1 MKIKEL
7 DQHCGECGIIEYCG
21 NGFGFCIC
29 TDTRFG
35 DMEESDYKRIAET
48 AADIKSLDICDGCK
62 RQDCGPYASPTDPAD
77 EDCEHADE
85 ARDYYC
91 GQIAAF
97 VEKMK

>member
-29 TDTRFG
+29 TDGRFEEM
-35 DMEESDYKRIAET
+35 DESDYKKIAES
-48 AADIKSLDICDGCK
+48 AVNIKSLDVCDGCK
-62 RQDCGPYASPTDPAD
+62 RQECGTHTSPEGSAD

-91 GQIAAF
+91 EQIAAF
-97 VEKMK
+97 VERTK